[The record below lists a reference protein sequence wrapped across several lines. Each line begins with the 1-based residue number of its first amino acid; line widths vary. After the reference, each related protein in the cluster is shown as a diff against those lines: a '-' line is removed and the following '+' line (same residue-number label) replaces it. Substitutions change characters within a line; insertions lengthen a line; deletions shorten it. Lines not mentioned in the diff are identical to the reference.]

1 MECGRPSPR
10 MHLKQIIDSASFLA
24 NQARRLDCGNIAGAT
39 VFAIPWTQ
47 RRINRVFE
55 SYKGD
60 LSIRLRDPLIPWIE
74 YDTGSIGR
82 FCLLWRGYGLR
93 VTVRMLMQNA
103 VCDRC
108 KNWSGA
114 ERRIKRGAL
123 SARSTEAMRHAAGR
137 FTDSQEFCT
146 WINRR
151 MIQAISN

>member
-1 MECGRPSPR
+1 M
-10 MHLKQIIDSASFLA
+10 KQIIGVASFLA
-24 NQARRLDCGNIAGAT
+24 IQARKIDWGSTAVAAVIALSWAE
-39 VFAIPWTQ
+39 

-137 FTDSQEFCT
+137 FTDS
-146 WINRR
+146 
-151 MIQAISN
+151 